1 VRIAVGC
8 DHAGFSL
15 KEILVDRLRAAGH
28 AVTDFGTESEQP
40 VDYPDFCAPAARA
53 VAKGDADFGLV
64 LGGSGQGEQIVANK
78 VRGIRA
84 ALCYSLETAR
94 LARQH
99 NDANVLAMGARL
111 TDPALAAEILETFLT
126 TGFENGRHT
135 ARVEK
140 IARVESEG

>member
-1 VRIAVGC
+1 MRIAVGC